1 MGVDARPIRAILTL
15 AALAAALVNAACV
28 TTEPSSP
35 AATAPGPAAEPA
47 PSAYV
52 SMLRSQ
58 GVETA
63 IPARGKFVLVNIPS
77 FELIALQDGVPAA
90 VFINAALL
98 CVIST
103 KLVNTMVGIISNLIA
118 SAIVGAIVLVS
129 RGRA

>member
-1 MGVDARPIRAILTL
+1 MEKRQRFIDVAI
-15 AALAAALVNAACV
+15 
-28 TTEPSSP
+28 
-35 AATAPGPAAEPA
+35 
-47 PSAYV
+47 
-52 SMLRSQ
+52 
-58 GVETA
+58 
-63 IPARGKFVLVNIPS
+63 I
-77 FELIALQDGVPAA
+77 AA